1 MGAINSSLQLRSA
14 ILTHLYT
21 WFQEVPLAPVEL
33 GRLAESCAVPAREL
47 NWNLVY
53 MEKKGW
59 VTLSHDSGC
68 PPFVACSVELTAA
81 GIDLLE
87 DPAALRRQFKNSQI
101 RVRKKADRK
110 G

>member
-1 MGAINSSLQLRSA
+1 M

-33 GRLAESCAVPAREL
+33 GRLAEACDADAQAL
-47 NWNLVY
+47 NWNLIY

-59 VTLSHDSGC
+59 VTLSHDSSC

-81 GIDLLE
+81 GIDLIE
-87 DPAALRRQFKNSQI
+87 DPAAFRRQFDLPRI
-101 RVRKKADRK
+101 RQKKRADRK